1 MPLITLTFVMTFTTK
16 GYDIE
21 LTYEAGL
28 LSRNEENFSYYDRF
42 RDALCFL

>member
-21 LTYEAGL
+21 PYEAVCYHVTKKIL
-28 LSRNEENFSYYDRF
+28 VTMIVLEI
-42 RDALCFL
+42 ALCFL